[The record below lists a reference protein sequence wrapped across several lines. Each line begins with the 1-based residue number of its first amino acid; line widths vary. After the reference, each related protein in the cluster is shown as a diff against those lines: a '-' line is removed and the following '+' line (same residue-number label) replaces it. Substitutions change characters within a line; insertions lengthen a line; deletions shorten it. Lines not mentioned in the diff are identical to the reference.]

1 MGVKSTPHRA
11 TFMGTQDH
19 VAGFIPSRHRA
30 NPDMQRMLGLLHR
43 LMPGLDPPG
52 PQMWQRMGEDF
63 MRGDEPMDRLVD
75 WMFATGMRESR
86 AWFDAALERGI
97 ASVKDAPLPL
107 REFFERIEKRPA
119 WVDDARIAAGAELHR
134 RAGIAATY
142 AGRDVALVGG
152 YQASAFNKTLLL
164 TGALEKGPA
173 RRFAETLRWA
183 LDCTGE
189 RGMDRFGAGFKATVH
204 VRLIHAL
211 VRRHVQR
218 LPGWRM
224 AEWGLPINQPDMAA
238 TLLGALVVP
247 LLAARLMGMPQTR
260 DERESVVHLARY
272 IGWLMGVEDAWLPV
286 DERSALTL
294 LGQLL
299 LSLANPDETSAQM
312 ARPMADE
319 PLGRPYRRLAFLRG
333 RWERSKHLSI
343 SRLFL
348 GRRGMQQLGLPT
360 GTLPWYPLAVAPWNL
375 ARHLAARVLPGG
387 KARAAQSGRR
397 AQEGFLRLLSGETVA
412 VIGRSVPSMVQPPN

>member
-1 MGVKSTPHRA
+1 
-11 TFMGTQDH
+11 MGTQDH

-30 NPDMQRMLGLLHR
+30 NPEMQRMLGLLHR

-52 PQMWQRMGEDF
+52 PGLWQRMGEDF
-63 MRGDEPMDRLVD
+63 MRGDEPVDRLVE
-75 WMFATGMRESR
+75 WMFANGMRGSR
-86 AWFDAALERGI
+86 ALFDAALERGI
-97 ASVKDAPLPL
+97 ESVIDAPPAL
-107 REFFERIEKRPA
+107 REFFALIDARPA
-119 WVDDARIAAGAELHR
+119 WLDDARIAEGAELHR
-134 RAGIAATY
+134 RAGVAATY

-183 LDCTGE
+183 LDCTAE
-189 RGMDRFGAGFKATVH
+189 HGMDRFGAGFKATVH
-204 VRLIHAL
+204 VRLIHGL

-260 DERESVVHLARY
+260 RERESAVHLARY
-272 IGWLMGVEDAWLPV
+272 IGWLMGVDEAWLPV
-286 DERSALTL
+286 DERAALTL

-319 PLGRPYRRLAFLRG
+319 PLGLPYRRFAFLRG

-348 GRRGMQQLGLPT
+348 GRKGMQQLGLPT
-360 GTLPWYPLAVAPWNL
+360 TTLPWYPFAVLPLNL
-375 ARHLAARVLPGG
+375 ARHLASRLVPGG
-387 KARAAQSGRR
+387 KSRAAKSGRR
-397 AQEGFLRLLSGETVA
+397 AQEAFLDLLSGKQAA
-412 VIGRSVPSMVQPPN
+412 VIGQSVGTSPRPPG

>member
-1 MGVKSTPHRA
+1 
-11 TFMGTQDH
+11 MGTQDS

-30 NPDMQRMLGLLHR
+30 SPEMQRILGLLHR
-43 LMPGLDPPG
+43 LMPELEPPS

-63 MRGDEPMDRLVD
+63 MRGDEPMDRLLD
-75 WMFATGMRESR
+75 WMFAAGMRESR
-86 AWFDAALERGI
+86 PLFDQALAQGI
-97 ASVKDAPLPL
+97 ETLVDAPAPL
-107 REFFERIEKRPA
+107 REFFALIDTRPEWLDAERLAI
-119 WVDDARIAAGAELHR
+119 GAELHR
-134 RAGIAATY
+134 RGGAAVVY
-142 AGRDVALVGG
+142 AGRDVSLVGG

-189 RGMDRFGAGFKATVH
+189 NGMDRFGPGFRSTVH
-204 VRLIHAL
+204 VRFIHAM
-211 VRRHVQR
+211 VRRRVQK
-218 LPGWRM
+218 LPAWRM

-238 TLLGALVVP
+238 TLLGALIVP

-260 DERESVVHLARY
+260 REREGATHLARY
-272 IGWLMGVEDAWLPV
+272 VGWLMGVDDAWLPT

-299 LSLANPDETSAQM
+299 LSLANPDETSAQL

-319 PLGRPYRRLAFLRG
+319 PLGRPYSRLSWLRG
-333 RWERSKHLSI
+333 RVDRSKHLSI

-348 GRRGMQQLGLPT
+348 GRRGMRHLGLPAN
-360 GTLPWYPLAVAPWNL
+360 TLPWYPLVILPVNL
-375 ARHLAARVLPGG
+375 ARHLASRMFPGG
-387 KARAAQSGRR
+387 QARAARAGRR
-397 AQEGFLRLLSGETVA
+397 QQEDFLALLSGGRAA
-412 VIGRSVPSMVQPPN
+412 VVGQVVDSPGAG